1 VNFKKAIRKMKNRQP
16 NIIEND
22 CDEITSG
29 TVDALGM
36 LRNERILITGGTGFV
51 GKWLTELVIFLN
63 DHYNFN
69 TNLSLLSRQPDVV
82 YNDLPHLIKRKDVSL
97 IRQDVRNI
105 VEIPSD
111 VSYVIHAAASPDS
124 RVHSSDPIE
133 TLSVIVNGTHAVLS
147 AISEHPTLKK
157 ILYISSGLVYGSQPL
172 DLLYMDEKY
181 RGAPLCN
188 SITSIYAEAKRC
200 AEALCAAYSSQYK
213 IPVVIIR
220 PFAFIGPYQSLDKPW
235 AINNFLRDGISGG
248 PIRILNDGETVRSYM
263 YASDMAFWILRIL
276 TEGISGIAYN
286 VGSPCPVTLKNLAE
300 KIAINFTPRPDIRIG
315 TLFADPKYRSRFVPD
330 VSLAAKSLGLDLKV
344 NLDDSLKRTLASG
357 GIVSC

>member
-1 VNFKKAIRKMKNRQP
+1 
-16 NIIEND
+16 
-22 CDEITSG
+22 
-29 TVDALGM
+29 
-36 LRNERILITGGTGFV
+36 
-51 GKWLTELVIFLN
+51 
-63 DHYNFN
+63 
-69 TNLSLLSRQPDVV
+69 
-82 YNDLPHLIKRKDVSL
+82 
-97 IRQDVRNI
+97 
-105 VEIPSD
+105 
-111 VSYVIHAAASPDS
+111 
-124 RVHSSDPIE
+124 
-133 TLSVIVNGTHAVLS
+133 
-147 AISEHPTLKK
+147 
-157 ILYISSGLVYGSQPL
+157 
-172 DLLYMDEKY
+172 
-181 RGAPLCN
+181 
-188 SITSIYAEAKRC
+188 
-200 AEALCAAYSSQYK
+200 
-213 IPVVIIR
+213 
-220 PFAFIGPYQSLDKPW
+220 LDKPW

>member
-1 VNFKKAIRKMKNRQP
+1 MKNRQP
-16 NIIEND
+16 KIIEND

-36 LRNERILITGGTGFV
+36 LRNERVLIIGGTGFI
-51 GKWLTELVIFLN
+51 GKWLTELVIFIN
-63 DHYNFN
+63 DHYRLNI
-69 TNLSLLSRQPDVV
+69 NLVLMSRQPDVV

-124 RVHSSDPIE
+124 RTHSSDPIQ
-133 TLSVIVNGTHAVLS
+133 TLSVIVNGTQAVLS
-147 AISEHPTLKK
+147 ASSEHPTLKK
-157 ILYISSGLVYGSQPL
+157 ILYLSSGLVYGPQPL
-172 DLLYMDEKY
+172 DLLNMNEKY
-181 RGAPLCN
+181 RGAPSCN
-188 SITSIYAEAKRC
+188 SITSVYAEAKRC
-200 AEALCAAYSSQYK
+200 AEILCAAYSSQYK

-235 AINNFLRDGISGG
+235 AINNFLRDGIAGG

-276 TEGISGIAYN
+276 TEGIAGTAYN
-286 VGSPCPVTLKNLAE
+286 VGSPYPVTLNNLAE
-300 KIAINFTPRPDIRIG
+300 KIALNFTPRPDIRIG

-330 VSLAAKSLGLDLKV
+330 VSLAKSLHLDLTV
-344 NLDDSLKRTLASG
+344 NLDDALKRTLASYAR
-357 GIVSC
+357 

>member
-1 VNFKKAIRKMKNRQP
+1 MKNKQL

-22 CDEITSG
+22 CDEITRG
-29 TVDALGM
+29 AVDALEM
-36 LRNERILITGGTGFV
+36 LRNERILIIGGTGFV
-51 GKWLTELVIFLN
+51 GKWLTELIIFLN
-63 DHYNFN
+63 DHYRLN
-69 TNLSLLSRQPDVV
+69 TQLLLLSRQPEVV
-82 YNDLPHLIKRKDVSL
+82 YTDLPHLMKRKDVTL
-97 IRQDVRNI
+97 IRQDVRNL

-124 RVHSSDPIE
+124 RVHSSDPIQ
-133 TLSVIVNGTHAVLS
+133 TLSLIVNGTHAVLS

-172 DLLYMDEKY
+172 DLLFIDEKY

-200 AEALCAAYSSQYK
+200 AETLCAAYASQYK

-235 AINNFLRDGISGG
+235 AINNFLRDGIAGG
-248 PIRILNDGETVRSYM
+248 PIRVLTDGETVRSYM

-276 TEGISGIAYN
+276 IEGISGITYN
-286 VGSPCPVTLKNLAE
+286 VGSPYPFTLKNLAE
-300 KIAINFTPRPDIRIG
+300 KIAINFAPRPDIRIG
-315 TLFADPKYRSRFVPD
+315 TLFADSKYRSRFVPD
-330 VSLAAKSLGLDLKV
+330 VSLAKKSLGLDLKV
-344 NLDDSLKRTLASG
+344 NLDDAVKRTLAYYARR
-357 GIVSC
+357 

>member
-1 VNFKKAIRKMKNRQP
+1 MKNKQLK
-16 NIIEND
+16 IIEKD

-29 TVDALGM
+29 DIDALEM
-36 LRNERILITGGTGFV
+36 LRNERVLIIGGTGFI
-51 GKWLTELVIFLN
+51 GKWLTELIIFLN

-69 TNLSLLSRQPDVV
+69 TNLSLLSRQSEIIYDQM
-82 YNDLPHLIKRKDVSL
+82 PHLMKRKDVSL
-97 IRQDVRNI
+97 IRQDVRNLLE
-105 VEIPSD
+105 VPSD

-124 RVHSSDPIE
+124 RVHSSDPIQ

-147 AISEHPTLKK
+147 AISEHLTLKK

-172 DLLYMDEKY
+172 DFLYMDEKY

-200 AEALCAAYSSQYK
+200 AETLCAAYFSQYK
-213 IPVVIIR
+213 IPIVIIR

-248 PIRILNDGETVRSYM
+248 PIRILTDGETVRSYM

-286 VGSPCPVTLKNLAE
+286 VGSPYPVTLKNLAE
-300 KIAINFTPRPDIRIG
+300 KIAINFKPRPDIRIG

-330 VSLAAKSLGLDLKV
+330 VSLSKSLNLDIKV
-344 NLDDSLKRTLASG
+344 NLDDALKRTLASYAR
-357 GIVSC
+357 

>member
-1 VNFKKAIRKMKNRQP
+1 VNFKKAVRKMKNRQP
-16 NIIEND
+16 NIVETD
-22 CDEITSG
+22 CDEITKG
-29 TVDALGM
+29 TVESLGM
-36 LRNERILITGGTGFV
+36 IRNERVLITGGTGFV

-69 TNLSLLSRQPDVV
+69 TNLLLLSRQPEVV
-82 YNDLPHLIKRKDVSL
+82 YDQMPHLMKRKDVSL
-97 IRQDVRNI
+97 IRQDVRNL
-105 VEIPSD
+105 VDVHSD

-124 RVHSSDPIE
+124 RVHSSDPIQ

-172 DLLYMDEKY
+172 DLLYIDEKY

-220 PFAFIGPYQSLDKPW
+220 PFAFMGPYQSLDKPW
-235 AINNFLRDGISGG
+235 AINNFLRDGLSGG
-248 PIRILNDGETVRSYM
+248 PIRILTDGETVRSYM

-286 VGSPCPVTLKNLAE
+286 VGSPYPVTLKNLAE
-300 KIAINFTPRPDIRIG
+300 KTAINFTPRPDISIG

-330 VSLAAKSLGLDLKV
+330 VSLAKKSLGLDLKV
-344 NLDDSLKRTLASG
+344 NLDDALKRTLAYYAR
-357 GIVSC
+357 